1 MRRSRGLLG
10 PAREVLHVG
19 PLTLDRAGRRAALNG
34 QELSLT
40 QQEFS
45 LLCALAERAGRVL
58 SREQLLELAN
68 GGVEGPVD
76 RATQLTGTCR
86 IGRNLSM
93 AKLTAAGEVFTE
105 LVLEVFRVNGLTLEA
120 GDALTESLGLSS
132 ARWQVLG
139 VVDHEPA
146 PVANVARLMGLA
158 RQSVQQTA
166 DALERDGFI
175 EYQDNPHHRRAK
187 LIAMTAR
194 GREALRKVE
203 ARQAVWANQL
213 AAGMETRALKELVD
227 GLRQVRQRLEEDA
240 ASGVRTGG
248 AR

>member
-1 MRRSRGLLG
+1 
-10 PAREVLHVG
+10 
-19 PLTLDRAGRRAALNG
+19 
-34 QELSLT
+34 
-40 QQEFS
+40 
-45 LLCALAERAGRVL
+45 
-58 SREQLLELAN
+58 
-68 GGVEGPVD
+68 
-76 RATQLTGTCR
+76 
-86 IGRNLSM
+86 M
-93 AKLTAAGEVFTE
+93 AKLTAAGEVLTE
-105 LVLEVFRVNGLTLEA
+105 LVLEVFRVNGLALEA

-146 PVANVARLMGLA
+146 PVANVARVMGLA

-203 ARQAVWANQL
+203 ARQAAWANQL
-213 AAGMETRALKELVD
+213 ATGMETRALRELVD
-227 GLRQVRQRLEEDA
+227 GLRRVRQRLEEDA
-240 ASGVRTGG
+240 ASDVRTGG

>member
-1 MRRSRGLLG
+1 
-10 PAREVLHVG
+10 
-19 PLTLDRAGRRAALNG
+19 
-34 QELSLT
+34 
-40 QQEFS
+40 
-45 LLCALAERAGRVL
+45 
-58 SREQLLELAN
+58 
-68 GGVEGPVD
+68 
-76 RATQLTGTCR
+76 
-86 IGRNLSM
+86 M

-105 LVLEVFRVNGLTLEA
+105 LVVEVFRVNGLALEA

-146 PVANVARLMGLA
+146 PVANVARVMGLA

-175 EYQDNPHHRRAK
+175 EYRENPHHRRAK
-187 LIAMTAR
+187 LIALTDR

-203 ARQAVWANQL
+203 ARQAAWANQL
-213 AAGMETRALKELVD
+213 AAKLDARALRAAVD
-227 GLRQVRQRLEEDA
+227 GLREARRQLEEHA
-240 ASGVRTGG
+240 GG